1 MVLKNA
7 VLGFAVASLVLGV
20 AGREARALSFTL
32 NDTTNNVAALA
43 DFEAASGG
51 FEVIITNTEAN
62 TASAGQAISEFQFTV
77 GGTFAAPSAWTKV
90 TGMATS
96 ATTPVPITDFTTP
109 PTTVNDTPAGTPPVA
124 DHWQYQTTGLDT
136 VLMCTVAQ
144 GGGACAPGGQPNHLI
159 VATGSTPDASL
170 TNDHAPSFVG
180 PTIFFFT
187 DTSGAPTDFTQITNL
202 KLAFGTGPEV
212 ALEDAT
218 PVPFSSPVPEPASLF
233 LVGSGFVAVGTAVR
247 RRWVGSK
254 AA

>member
-62 TASAGQAISEFQFTV
+62 TADAGHAISEFQFTV
-77 GGTFAAPSAWTKV
+77 GGPFALPTAWNKV
-90 TGMATS
+90 TGTA
-96 ATTPVPITDFTTP
+96 TDFSN
-109 PTTVNDTPAGTPPVA
+109 PTTAVNDTPAGTPPVA
-124 DHWQYQTTGLDT
+124 DHWQFQTTGSDT
-136 VLMCTVAQ
+136 VLMCTVSQ

-170 TNDHAPSFVG
+170 TGTHLPSFIG
-180 PTIFFFT
+180 PTTFFFS
-187 DTSGAPTDFTQITNL
+187 DTSGAPTNVVPEITDV
-202 KLAFGTGPEV
+202 KFAFGTGPEV
-212 ALEDAT
+212 PLEDT
-218 PVPFSSPVPEPASLF
+218 PGTLTSPVPEPASLI
-233 LVGSGFVAVGTAVR
+233 LLGSGFVAAGAAVR
-247 RRWVGSK
+247 RRWAGSK

>member
-1 MVLKNA
+1 MILKNA
-7 VLGFAVASLVLGV
+7 VLGLAVVSLILGV
-20 AGREARALSFTL
+20 AGREARALTFTL
-32 NDTTNNVAALA
+32 NDTTNNVSATA
-43 DFEAASGG
+43 DFEPVAGG

-62 TASAGQAISEFQFTV
+62 TADAGHAISEFQFTV
-77 GGTFAAPSAWTKV
+77 GGPFALPTAWNKV
-90 TGMATS
+90 TGTA
-96 ATTPVPITDFTTP
+96 TDFSN
-109 PTTVNDTPAGTPPVA
+109 PTTAVNDTPAGTPPVA
-124 DHWQYQTTGLDT
+124 DHWQFQTTGSDT